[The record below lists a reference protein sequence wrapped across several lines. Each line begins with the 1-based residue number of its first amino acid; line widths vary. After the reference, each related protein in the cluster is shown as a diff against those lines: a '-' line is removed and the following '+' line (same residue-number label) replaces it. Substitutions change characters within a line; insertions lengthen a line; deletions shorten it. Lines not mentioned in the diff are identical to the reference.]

1 MQVAPAAEVVLLSKT
16 RTETPEGSQ
25 MTGLQAHLE
34 DLVIANRILAHE
46 NVVDG
51 FGHISLRHPERA
63 DRFFM
68 SRSRSPELVMLD
80 DIMEFDLDCN
90 PIDQRGRVMY
100 GERAIHGAIFQAR
113 ADVNSVVHNHA
124 HEIIPY
130 SVTKTPMRQVIHTAG
145 GMGAH
150 VPVWD
155 IRDDFG
161 DTDMLVRNLQQGRS
175 LATALGDN
183 AAVLMRGHGCA
194 VVGRSVRDAVR
205 IAVYL
210 MVNARLQ
217 TEATR
222 FGDVT
227 FLSEGEIVKTA
238 EMSGS
243 PLASDRVWEY
253 WARRSGYVSDA
264 GSKA

>member
-1 MQVAPAAEVVLLSKT
+1 
-16 RTETPEGSQ
+16 

-51 FGHISLRHPERA
+51 FGHISLRHPERP

-68 SRSRSPELVMLD
+68 SRSRSPELVTLD
-80 DIMEFDLDCN
+80 DIMEFDLDCI

-113 ADVNSVVHNHA
+113 AEVNSVVHNHA

-130 SVTKTPMRQVIHTAG
+130 SVTNTPMRQVIHTAG
-145 GMGAH
+145 GMGRH

-222 FGDVT
+222 FGAVT

>member
-1 MQVAPAAEVVLLSKT
+1 
-16 RTETPEGSQ
+16 
-25 MTGLQAHLE
+25 MTGLHAQLE

-51 FGHISLRHPERA
+51 FGHVSLRHPERP

-68 SRSRSPELVMLD
+68 SRSRSPELVTLD

-113 ADVNSVVHNHA
+113 PEINSVVHNHA

-130 SVTKTPMRQVIHTAG
+130 SVTKVPMRQVIHTAG
-145 GMGAH
+145 GMGGH
-150 VPVWD
+150 IPVWD

-175 LATALGDN
+175 LAKALGDN
-183 AAVLMRGHGCA
+183 AAVLMRGHGVSVA
-194 VVGRSVRDAVR
+194 GTSVRDAVR

-217 TEATR
+217 TEAMR
-222 FGDVT
+222 LGDVT
-227 FLSEGEIVKTA
+227 FLTEGEIAKTA
-238 EMSGS
+238 EMSAS
-243 PLASDRVWEY
+243 PLASDRIWEY
-253 WARRSGYVSDA
+253 WAQRSGYALGA
-264 GSKA
+264 GTKA

>member
-1 MQVAPAAEVVLLSKT
+1 
-16 RTETPEGSQ
+16 

-51 FGHISLRHPERA
+51 FGHVSLRHPERP

-68 SRSRSPELVMLD
+68 SRSRSPELVTLD

-124 HEIIPY
+124 HEVIPY

-145 GMGAH
+145 GMGGH

-175 LATALGDN
+175 LAKALGGN
-183 AAVLMRGHGCA
+183 AAVLMRGHGVS
-194 VVGRSVRDAVR
+194 VVGRSVRDSVR

-217 TEATR
+217 TQAMR
-222 FGDVT
+222 LGDVT
-227 FLSEGEIVKTA
+227 FLSEGEIVQTA

-243 PLASDRVWEY
+243 PLASDRIWEY
-253 WARRSGYVSDA
+253 WTRRSGYVSDA
-264 GSKA
+264 DTKAR

>member
-1 MQVAPAAEVVLLSKT
+1 
-16 RTETPEGSQ
+16 
-25 MTGLQAHLE
+25 MTGLQAQLE

-51 FGHISLRHPERA
+51 FGHVSLRHPERP

-68 SRSRSPELVMLD
+68 SRSRSPELVTLD

-113 ADVNSVVHNHA
+113 GDVNSVVHNHA

-145 GMGAH
+145 GMGGH

-175 LATALGDN
+175 LAKALGGN
-183 AAVLMRGHGCA
+183 AAVLMRGHGVS

-217 TEATR
+217 TEAMR
-222 FGDVT
+222 LGDVT

-238 EMSGS
+238 EMSAS
-243 PLASDRVWEY
+243 PLASDRIWEY
-253 WARRSGYVSDA
+253 WTRRSGYVSGA
-264 GSKA
+264 GIKS